1 MTFAIIGAGGLGGPI
16 AYALAAGGARSITI
30 CDPDVVELS
39 NLQRQIQFTT
49 ADIGRAKAPVLAAE
63 LVRRGFPGERIRAVT
78 ARLCAANASTILDGA
93 DVAID
98 ASDNLATKFCV
109 NDAACA
115 AGIRFVIAAV
125 TRATGQ
131 VLAVVPGV
139 TGCYRCLFEEPP
151 EGDNLDDDASCS
163 RAGVFGAAVAIIAGV
178 AARTALALAAGTAPG
193 GELCVFDDLTADLEP
208 RRVRYNSR
216 RGCPACMDAQFQVH
230 RPVPTRPEMPENV
243 RE

>member
-131 VLAVVPGV
+131 VLAV
-139 TGCYRCLFEEPP
+139 
-151 EGDNLDDDASCS
+151 
-163 RAGVFGAAVAIIAGV
+163 IAGV